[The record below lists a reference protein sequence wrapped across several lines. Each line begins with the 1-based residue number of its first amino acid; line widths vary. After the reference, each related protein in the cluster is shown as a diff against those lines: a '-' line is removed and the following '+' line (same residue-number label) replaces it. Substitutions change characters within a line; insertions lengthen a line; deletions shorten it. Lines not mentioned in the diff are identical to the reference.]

1 MTTGIIGVV
10 GQYDH
15 VKETLVS
22 YTERLEMFFLANN
35 ILEVAGNSEEQI
47 AARKAVSERKKAIFP
62 SEVSPETYAVMS
74 NLVAPAKPKDIVLE
88 EIFKKMNSHF
98 NPSPSEISESF
109 HFGKRD
115 QTAGESVND
124 YILVLKKLS
133 IHSNFDQYLN

>member
-1 MTTGIIGVV
+1 M
-10 GQYDH
+10 
-15 VKETLVS
+15 KENKTI
-22 YTERLEMFFLANN
+22 FL
-35 ILEVAGNSEEQI
+35 
-47 AARKAVSERKKAIFP
+47 
-62 SEVSPETYAVMS
+62 SEVGPETYAVIS

-88 EIFKKMNSHF
+88 EIFKKLNSHF

-115 QTAGESVND
+115 QIAGESVND